1 MEKEKNESYIR
12 WQNIRITQ
20 LGFANNII
28 IGLSVGSLAYFMN
41 FITKTVSFNFYQKIL
56 IWLGCPLLLISCLLG
71 LILIINRLEDF
82 RITSQIA
89 RKRELGENMDI
100 EILRS
105 QTKEIGKK
113 TWNLFIWQVSTF
125 FSGFVCLIVIIAIN
139 FIQKIT

>member
-12 WQNIRITQ
+12 WQNIRMTQ

-28 IGLSVGSLAYFMN
+28 IGLSVGTLAYLMN
-41 FITKTVSFNFYQKIL
+41 FITKSISFNVYQKIL
-56 IWLGCPLLLISCLLG
+56 IWLDCPLLLISCLLG
-71 LILIINRLEDF
+71 LTLMINRLEDF

-105 QTKEIGKK
+105 QTKEIGRN

-125 FSGFVCLIVIIAIN
+125 FQVLYV
-139 FIQKIT
+139 